1 MLLNCPHCQKANR
14 VPDER
19 LAEQPVCGSCGQNLL
34 NGVHELDASG
44 LASLQAQS
52 TLPLIIDFWAPWC
65 GPCRSF
71 APTFKAAAEKH
82 GGKII
87 FAKID
92 TEAQQALGARFNIR
106 SIPTLAVFS
115 GATELGRVSGALPP
129 AQLEELIGQVLQHI
143 DGSHK
148 S

>member
-1 MLLNCPHCQKANR
+1 MLLTCPHCQKANR

-19 LAEQPVCGSCGQNLL
+19 LADQPVCGSCGQNLF
-34 NGVHELDASG
+34 NGVLELDSKG
-44 LASLQAQS
+44 LASLQAQAS
-52 TLPLIIDFWAPWC
+52 LPLIIDFWAPWC

-71 APTFKAAAEKH
+71 APTFKAAAQKH
-82 GGKII
+82 GGKLI

-115 GATELGRVSGALPP
+115 GTNELGRVSGALPP
-129 AQLEELIGQVLQHI
+129 AQLEELIGQVLQHTQNI
-143 DGSHK
+143 
-148 S
+148 